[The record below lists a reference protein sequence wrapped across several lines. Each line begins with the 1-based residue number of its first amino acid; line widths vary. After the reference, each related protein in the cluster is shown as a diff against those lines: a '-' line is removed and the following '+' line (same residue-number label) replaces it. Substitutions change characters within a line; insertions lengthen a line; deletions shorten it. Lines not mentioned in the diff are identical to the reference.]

1 MTYRDAWL
9 NFFKEFLL
17 IFLIF
22 FIVSCSSDLPE
33 KKDYI
38 TETISYSSKNIIG
51 FENLFGS
58 KVNSQQSAKV
68 FGVMHFPDNYDS
80 SKKYPAVVASHGSY
94 NWRSHHLIYLEQMRK
109 ANFIVFAMHPFDSR
123 NVKSTVGNQIN
134 LTSETVIY
142 DMAMSLNLLWD
153 DDRIDNRKIY
163 SAGWS
168 LGGTAS
174 LFNAWLP
181 LQEALNKPGASF
193 AGYLMWYPGCLAL
206 PDLNLWDD
214 DLMQIYIGE
223 EDNWTP
229 PQPCKELV
237 TQINAEGGNA
247 FIELYPNSFHSFD
260 GPLPL
265 RLIPDAYSW
274 ANCTLKLNA
283 ETKKVYDPDNISLDF
298 SDPKLR
304 RQAYESCA
312 VKGEVMAGA
321 SPEYKNA
328 AYEHLAS
335 LLPKLN

>member
-1 MTYRDAWL
+1 MIHRNACL
-9 NFFKEFLL
+9 KSIQAFLL
-17 IFLIF
+17 VFSFF
-22 FIVSCSSDLPE
+22 FIVGCSSEVSE
-33 KKDYI
+33 KKDYL
-38 TETISYSSKNIIG
+38 TERISYTSKNIIG

-58 KVNSQQSAKV
+58 KLNTQESVEI
-68 FGVMHFPDNYDS
+68 FGIMHFPDNYDS
-80 SKKYPAVVASHGSY
+80 SKKYPVVIASHGSY
-94 NWRSHHLIYLEQMRK
+94 NWRSHHLKYIEQMRK

-123 NVKSTVGNQIN
+123 NVKSTVGDQIN

-142 DMAMSLNLLWD
+142 DMAMSRNLLWD
-153 DDRIDNRKIY
+153 DGRIDNQKIY

-206 PDLNLWDD
+206 PDLNSWDE

-229 PQPCKELV
+229 PQPCKELI
-237 TQINAEGGNA
+237 TQINTDGGNA

-274 ANCTLKLNA
+274 ANCKLKLNA
-283 ETKKVYDPDNISLDF
+283 KTKKVYDPNNVFLDF

-328 AYEHLAS
+328 ARDHLAF
-335 LLPKLN
+335 LLTKLD